1 MKYRF
6 MDIAACP
13 MCKHFPLE
21 LYVIEEREYPERE
34 QQIKELLEMED
45 VSRD

>member
-21 LYVIEEREYPERE
+21 LYVIETKEYPER
-34 QQIKELLEMED
+34 
-45 VSRD
+45 